1 MAEDFD
7 EEIAHGKGDTA
18 AMQLAL
24 GLRSEE
30 AREYL
35 KKQSRFVDL
44 QIENLEKQD
53 EYEVSHLRWRRFND
67 QMRGAMQMMLVA
79 VGALIVV
86 AIAAAV
92 WNASQANGLVVDTFT
107 APPDFE
113 QRGMGGD
120 VIAGD
125 LADRLA
131 AIRRVGVAHSYSSSN
146 EVTKSSNQ
154 DFKVEIPETGVSIS
168 EAWRYLRNWLG
179 HERHLSGS
187 LRMAADGKL
196 VLSATVGD
204 GHTISETG
212 SADDV
217 PKLEQQVA
225 EEIYQ
230 TFDPV
235 NYVNYLSAK
244 GRHRDAYEAAE
255 SFAKIAKGRPLA
267 DSYGLWSYTT
277 EAVTGDI
284 PLAIR
289 RARIGR
295 SIDPRMAVLDLQEIE
310 FDDDIGYAE
319 DELKT
324 ARVVLL
330 QRDED
335 QPPAHQGAGFAI
347 MQMQARAIIALLQG
361 DFSGGEDSYCEPGCL
376 PGVRL
381 SSMAILAARTHDI
394 GGSHALL
401 SQAYAAGFANDIFA
415 GQARYYA
422 DMEAE
427 DWSAALRE
435 AITGRAA
442 SLMPKGDTNP
452 RYLSETADVA
462 FDPQIA
468 LAQAHLGQF
477 AAAREMID
485 RTPPDCIPCLVARGQ
500 MDVLEKKWDAAAFW
514 FARAIDFAPSIP
526 FAYAEWGRMLLSQG
540 DTNGAIAKFRQANQR
555 GPRFADPLELW
566 GEALIRQNHS
576 DLAIAKFE
584 EAKKYAPNW
593 GRLHLKSAEA
603 LLWSGKNADAQK
615 QLAIASGLD
624 LTLPEKS
631 ELARVRGRHG

>member
-1 MAEDFD
+1 MAENFD
-7 EEIAHGKGDTA
+7 DEIAREKVDSA

-24 GLRSEE
+24 GSRSEE

-35 KKQSRFVDL
+35 KKQSRLVDL

-67 QMRGAMQMMLVA
+67 QMRGAMQIMLVA

-107 APPDFE
+107 VPPDFE
-113 QRGMGGD
+113 QHGMGAD

-125 LADRLA
+125 LTDKLA
-131 AIRRVGVAHSYSSSN
+131 AIRRVGVEHSYSSSN
-146 EVTKSSNQ
+146 EVTKSSND

-187 LRMAADGKL
+187 LRMTADGKL
-196 VLSATVGD
+196 VLSAAAGD

-212 SADDV
+212 SADDL
-217 PKLEQQVA
+217 PKLEQRGA

-235 NYVNYLSAK
+235 NYINYLSAQ
-244 GRHRDAYEAAE
+244 GRHREAYEAAE

-277 EAVTGDI
+277 GDVTGDI

-289 RARIGR
+289 RARIGI
-295 SIDPRMAVLDLQEIE
+295 SIDPRMAVLDMQVIA
-310 FDDDIGYAE
+310 FDDDIGRAE

-330 QRDED
+330 QRNED
-335 QPPAHQGAGFAI
+335 QPPAHQGIGFAE
-347 MQMQARAIIALLQG
+347 MQIQARSIIALLQG
-361 DFSGGEDSYCEPGCL
+361 DFSDAEGWYCDPGCL

-381 SSMAILAARTHDI
+381 SSMAVLAARAHDI
-394 GGSHALL
+394 DGSRALL
-401 SQAYAAGFANDIFA
+401 SEAFAAGFASGIRA
-415 GQARYYA
+415 AEARYYM

-427 DWSAALRE
+427 NWSAALAE
-435 AITGRAA
+435 AGANHAT
-442 SLMPKGDTNP
+442 SLMPKGDLNP
-452 RYLSETADVA
+452 RYLSQTAGVA

-468 LAQAHLGQF
+468 FAQAHLGQF
-477 AAAREMID
+477 AAAHETID
-485 RTPPDCIPCLVARGQ
+485 QTPPDCIPCLVARGQ
-500 MDVLEKKWDAAAFW
+500 IDALEKKWDTAAFW
-514 FARAIDFAPSIP
+514 FARATGLAPSIP
-526 FAYAEWGRMLLSQG
+526 FAYTEWGRMLLSQG
-540 DTNGAIAKFRQANQR
+540 DTNGAIAKFKIATQK
-555 GPRFADPLELW
+555 GPRFADPLEMW
-566 GEALIRQNHS
+566 GEALIRQNRS
-576 DLAIAKFE
+576 DLALAEF
-584 EAKKYAPNW
+584 AQANKYASNW
-593 GRLHLKSAEA
+593 GRLHLKWGEA
-603 LLWSGKNADAQK
+603 LLWSGNKADAQK
-615 QLAIASGLD
+615 QFAIAASLE
-624 LTLPEKS
+624 LTPSEKS
-631 ELARVRGRHG
+631 ELSRVTHG